1 MKKITIFL
9 CMLAIGFVNAQNNDQ
24 NSSSDKLTFKKG
36 TSLINGGLFFNS
48 TKIET
53 TTTLEQDDTRF
64 GIGINA
70 SYAYA
75 INDNLFLG
83 LGLGYTRNKRE
94 NDVPGS
100 PVQETIS
107 NTFRVFPY
115 IRYYKGI
122 GKRLAFFVQG
132 EAQFSTGKTENNGED
147 FIETDSF
154 FVGVR
159 PGLTFMI
166 SKCLALE
173 TTIGA
178 LGYTSNNLENLQSNV
193 KSDAG
198 SFDFSLNTSSLIFGL
213 SYYL

>member
-53 TTTLEQDDTRF
+53 TSTLEQEDTRF
-64 GIGINA
+64 GIGINS
-70 SYAYA
+70 SYGYA
-75 INDNLFLG
+75 ISDNLFLG

-115 IRYYKGI
+115 ARYYKGI
-122 GKRLAFFVQG
+122 GKNLALFVQG
-132 EAQFSTGKTENNGED
+132 EAQFSTSKTENNGED

-154 FVGVR
+154 FIGVR
-159 PGLTFMI
+159 PGITFTI

-173 TTIGA
+173 TSIGA
-178 LGYTSNNLENLQSNV
+178 LGYTSSNLENFQSNV
-193 KSDAG
+193 ESDTG
-198 SFDFSLNTSSLIFGL
+198 SFDFSFNTSNLIFGL
-213 SYYL
+213 MYYF

>member
-1 MKKITIFL
+1 MKKITLFF
-9 CMLAIGFVNAQNNDQ
+9 CMLAIGFVHAQDNDQ
-24 NSSSDKLTFKKG
+24 DSSSDKLTFKKG

-48 TKIET
+48 TKTET
-53 TTTLEQDDTRF
+53 TTTLEQEDTRF
-64 GIGINA
+64 GIGINS

-75 INDNLFLG
+75 ISDDLFLG
-83 LGLGYTRNKRE
+83 LGLGYSHNKRE
-94 NDVPGS
+94 SDIPGS
-100 PVQETIS
+100 PVQESTS

-132 EAQFSTGKTENNGED
+132 EAQFSTGKTKSNGED

-178 LGYTSNNLENLQSNV
+178 LGYSTNNLENFQSNV
-193 KSDAG
+193 ESDAS
-198 SFDFSLNTSSLIFGL
+198 SFDFSLNTSNLIFGL
-213 SYYL
+213 SYYF